1 MNNRTALLVALLGMV
16 GWAIAVWLLF
26 GDSSDKLRL
35 GSSYHPQPANETADH
50 TTAEGPPLIRLVD
63 LPALGFDDATIQ
75 RIEPHFHVLNAAL
88 VTLVELHEQ
97 YDTATTADIRRHLQS
112 EAVSFHMTAD
122 RHEESI
128 EGALPARLVAPFHDY
143 MRRRERAAGLP
154 EDAEWHLHRRPGH
167 GSSFRGIV
175 HDSSRTGGDRK

>member
-1 MNNRTALLVALLGMV
+1 MNNRTALVVALLGML

-26 GDSSDKLRL
+26 DGTPNELQIRTTGHARS
-35 GSSYHPQPANETADH
+35 ANETADH
-50 TTAEGPPLIRLVD
+50 VNAEGPPVIRLGD
-63 LPALGFDDATIQ
+63 LPLLGLNEATIQ

-97 YDTATTADIRRHLQS
+97 YDTATTAAIRRHLQS
-112 EAVSFHMTAD
+112 EAVSFHLTAD

-128 EGALPARLVAPFHDY
+128 EGALPAPLVAPFHDY
-143 MRRRERAAGLP
+143 MRRRERDAGLP
-154 EDAEWHLHRRPGH
+154 EDAEWHLHRQPGH

-175 HDSSRTGGDRK
+175 HDTV